1 MAVTLDQLAQRYG
14 RLPSEVL
21 QTATTF
27 DLEILDI
34 ARFYEKYQHNKANG
48 VMPEVKQDVMLEAIK
63 KVRGE

>member
-1 MAVTLDQLAQRYG
+1 VAVTLDQLAQRYG

-34 ARFYEKYQHNKANG
+34 ARSYEKYQHNKANG